1 MILKQSDFP
10 TFEGSTGGWLSSAK
24 TEEKY
29 VITWQSKA
37 NHFFEL
43 PTGGTAI
50 MNNGKNVAY
59 FSRKEQCLALGT
71 LLRSFKINDYK
82 VFRIYPPLGIS
93 LVHPFDGV
101 FPEKVNKGR
110 LPVGTR
116 NIACANNPD
125 PAKVKFTGSSTYS
138 GDNDYEID
146 VIPYFYDTV
155 S

>member
-1 MILKQSDFP
+1 MILKQSDLP

-29 VITWQSKA
+29 VITWQSKT
-37 NHFFEL
+37 NNFFEL
-43 PTGGTAI
+43 PTGGTGI
-50 MNNGKNVAY
+50 MNTGKNVAY
-59 FSRKEQCLALGT
+59 FSRKEQCLALGSS
-71 LLRSFKINDYK
+71 LRGFKINDYK

-110 LPVGTR
+110 LPVNTR

-125 PAKVKFTGSSTYS
+125 PAKVKFTGITSYS
-138 GDNDYEID
+138 GENDYEID

-155 S
+155 A